1 VVLGVHLPEH
11 GIAAG
16 VPERGL
22 GVGLE
27 PVDNATHVG
36 LPVHAD
42 AVDYLWVVLF
52 MDRMKQ
58 DILA

>member
-1 VVLGVHLPEH
+1 
-11 GIAAG
+11 
-16 VPERGL
+16 
-22 GVGLE
+22 
-27 PVDNATHVG
+27 VG